1 MQDQRGRVK
10 HLKVSQSAREYTR
23 KNSVNYFKHDRKM
36 QTRNHQELWDMPG
49 KFHVSENKTIW
60 QLAVGNRGVD
70 AYSKNTNRVTG
81 ETN

>member
-1 MQDQRGRVK
+1 MQDQRVK

-23 KNSVNYFKHDRKM
+23 KNLVNYFKHDRKM
-36 QTRNHQELWDMPG
+36 QTRNHQELWDIPG

>member
-1 MQDQRGRVK
+1 
-10 HLKVSQSAREYTR
+10 
-23 KNSVNYFKHDRKM
+23 M
-36 QTRNHQELWDMPG
+36 QTRNHQELWDIPG

-81 ETN
+81 ETNWAQEKLITTKIIPVT

>member
-1 MQDQRGRVK
+1 MQDQSVK
-10 HLKVSQSAREYTR
+10 HLKASQSAGEYTR